1 MTKTEIRAELL
12 PRAITGAQ
20 YFTLCF
26 GSIVG
31 VAWMVVFGPIIAAAG
46 PASAVVALLLCGV
59 IIALIGSSYAEMV
72 QLRPAA
78 GGEMVYAHELGG
90 SGAGFAAGWALVLIA
105 VSVCV
110 FEAVSL
116 GAVIDLLFK
125 GIQGPR
131 LYTVFGSD
139 VRLGSLIIG
148 IVMTLLLAALN
159 IVGTRFTA
167 RGQQAITYVRLALML
182 VFLGVAAIYAE
193 PRNLLPLVSGP
204 GGKFS
209 LTAFLGVMVIV
220 PFMYSGFSNF
230 APATEERAQQSSSRQ
245 VGRAVVG
252 GILASTLFYM
262 VLVVALSALVPWQK
276 LGTMELPAATAY
288 QVATG
293 SPLVTKT
300 VLIVAALGVFTAW
313 NGTLIAGARVLFA
326 LGRARLTIP
335 GLGAVHPRFG
345 TPAAGIGFIT
355 VVTLVAVFLGRGFI
369 IPAVN
374 IMSVAYGGIYLVTCL
389 TVLRLRRTEP
399 AAPRGYLA
407 LGGRFGITVAAIGSV
422 VFGIIALLQPYFAAG
437 RTIPPEWL
445 VLGGW
450 TGLGLLIWFASRK
463 TRETIDEA
471 ERWRLLNLRHEEE
484 QTRTGIPAAQ
494 P

>member
-12 PRAITGAQ
+12 ARAITGAQ

-46 PASAVVALLLCGV
+46 PGSAVVALLICGLLT
-59 IIALIGSSYAEMV
+59 ALIGSCYAEMV

-78 GGEMVYAHELGG
+78 GGEMVYAHELFGT
-90 SGAGFAAGWALVLIA
+90 GAGFAVGWALVLVGVA
-105 VSVCV
+105 VCV

-116 GAVIDLLFK
+116 GAVADLLFP

-131 LYTVFGSD
+131 LYSLLGNE
-139 VRLGSLIIG
+139 VRLGSVIIG
-148 IVMTLLLAALN
+148 IAMTVLLAALN
-159 IVGTRFTA
+159 VVGTRFTA
-167 RGQQAITYVRLALML
+167 RGQQAITYVRLALIA
-182 VFLGVAAIYAE
+182 VFLVVAAVHAE
-193 PRNLLPLVSGP
+193 PRNLLPLVGGP

-209 LTAFLGVMVIV
+209 VTAFLGVLIIV

-230 APATEERAQQSSSRQ
+230 APATEERAQQSSARQ

-262 VLVVALSALVPWQK
+262 VLVIALSALVPWRD
-276 LGTMELPAATAY
+276 LATMQLPAATAY

-293 SPLVTKT
+293 STLVTKT

-313 NGTLIAGARVLFA
+313 NGSLIAGARVLFA
-326 LGRARLTIP
+326 NGRARLIAP
-335 GLGAVHPRFG
+335 AIGAAHPRFG
-345 TPAAGIGFIT
+345 TPAAAIGFIT
-355 VVTLVAVFLGRGFI
+355 IVTLVGVFLGRGFI

-374 IMSVAYGGIYLVTCL
+374 ITSVAYGVTYLVTCL

-399 AAPRGYLA
+399 DAPRGYLA
-407 LGGRFGITVAAIGSV
+407 VGGRWGGLVAAFGSLA
-422 VFGIIALLQPYFAAG
+422 FGIIALLQPYFAAG
-437 RTIPPEWL
+437 RTIPAEWW
-445 VLGGW
+445 VIGGW
-450 TGLGLLIWFASRK
+450 IALGLLVWFGSGQ
-463 TRETIDEA
+463 TRATIDEA
-471 ERWRLLNLRHEEE
+471 ERWHLLNLRHEEE
-484 QTRTGIPAAQ
+484 QATTGVAK
-494 P
+494 

>member
-1 MTKTEIRAELL
+1 MTKTEVRAELL

-46 PASAVVALLLCGV
+46 PVSAVVALLVCGLLT
-59 IIALIGSSYAEMV
+59 ALVGSCYGEMA

-78 GGEMVYAHELGG
+78 GGEMVYGHELLGT
-90 SGAGFAAGWALVLIA
+90 GAGFAAGWALVLVA
-105 VSVCV
+105 VAVCV

-131 LYTVFGSD
+131 LYTLLGAD

-148 IVMTLLLAALN
+148 LVMTFLLAALN
-159 IVGTRFTA
+159 IAGTRFTA
-167 RGQQAITYVRLALML
+167 RGQQAVTYVRLALMML
-182 VFLGVAAIYAE
+182 FLGVAAVYAE
-193 PRNLLPLVSGP
+193 PKNLLPLVGGP

-209 LTAFLGVMVIV
+209 LTAFSGVFVIV
-220 PFMYSGFSNF
+220 PFMYSGFNNF
-230 APATEERAQQSSSRQ
+230 AAATEERAQQSSGRQ
-245 VGRAVVG
+245 MGRAVVA

-262 VLVVALSALVPWQK
+262 VLVLALSALVPWQD
-276 LGTMELPAATAY
+276 LGKMELPAATAY
-288 QVATG
+288 QTATG
-293 SPLVTKT
+293 STLITKT

-313 NGTLIAGARVLFA
+313 NASLIAGARVLFA

-335 GLGAVHPRFG
+335 AIGAVHPRFG
-345 TPAAGIGFIT
+345 TPAIGIGFIT
-355 VVTLVAVFLGRGFI
+355 AVTLVGVFLGRGFI
-369 IPAVN
+369 VPAVN
-374 IMSVAYGGIYLVTCL
+374 ITSVAYGGIYLLTSL

-399 AAPRGYLA
+399 MAPRGYLA
-407 LGGRFGITVAAIGSV
+407 LGGRWGIVLAAIGSV
-422 VFGIIALLQPYFAAG
+422 AFGIVAFLQPYFAAG
-437 RTIPPEWL
+437 RKVPAEWL
-445 VLGGW
+445 VIGGW
-450 TGLGLLIWFASRK
+450 TGLGLLVWLASRT
-463 TRETIDEA
+463 TRGTIDEA

-484 QTRTGIPAAQ
+484 LKQ
-494 P
+494 